1 MLERLAEVCVDD
13 ERGARALKLSAR
25 AAPSELERNRRLRGS
40 PTLPAIERYT
50 GVLYD
55 ALGVSDWDDAAR
67 ERAAQHVAI
76 QSALFGLVGAAD
88 AIPAYRLS
96 HDSRLPGLRLAAHWA
111 APTRAILARYDGPIL
126 DLRSEAYAA
135 LGPIPERED
144 SRFVRVVTLGEDGVA
159 RALSHAN
166 KAGKGR
172 FLRDVLTAGR
182 LPSTLDAFI
191 DHAAGLGWTL
201 RRGAP
206 GELELVVD
214 HP

>member
-1 MLERLAEVCVDD
+1 MLDRLAEVCGDGD
-13 ERGARALKLSAR
+13 AAARALKLSAR
-25 AAPSELERNRRLRGS
+25 AAPAELERNRRIRIS

-50 GVLYD
+50 GVLFD

-76 QSALFGLVGAAD
+76 QSALFGLIGAGD

-111 APTRAILARYDGPIL
+111 DPTRAILAGHRGPIL

-135 LGPIPERED
+135 LGPAPARDD
-144 SRFVRVVTLGEDGVA
+144 SLFVRVVTVGEDGVS

-172 FLRDVLTAGR
+172 FLRAMLTEGP
-182 LPSTLDAFI
+182 LPPTLDAFI
-191 DHAAGLGWTL
+191 DHAASLGWTL
-201 RRGAP
+201 RPGAH